1 MKEQPHILLQITNAD
16 VCVSQGGVMM
26 SGKTKI
32 LVFHMKEL
40 IYTAL
45 FIALAVVLICLLILM
60 FGTGREQEAEQTS
73 SYRAGVYTSA
83 IEFQGQTL
91 SVQVTVDEDHIND
104 VSFVS
109 LDESVAT
116 MYPLMESAMDSIG
129 AQICETQSLEKV
141 TYSVDNQYTTELL
154 LGAVADALE
163 KAKQ

>member
-1 MKEQPHILLQITNAD
+1 
-16 VCVSQGGVMM
+16 MM

-40 IYTAL
+40 VYTVL
-45 FIALAVVLICLLILM
+45 FIALAVVLICLLIFM
-60 FGTGREQEAEQTS
+60 FGTDRKQEAEQTA

-91 SVQVTVDEDHIND
+91 SVQVTVDEEHIND

-109 LDESVAT
+109 LDETVAT